1 MFEDISKLEDV
12 NIIDKWFRIDNKP
25 FKQSLLDI
33 IKKWSSMF
41 KNHLMN
47 DVINRSVI
55 FHDHYFYLIGQ

>member
-55 FHDHYFYLIGQ
+55 FH